1 MISWLNDNLKPKFT
15 FLEFLDK
22 MYINRHHLELIFQH
36 NHINGKIYILQ
47 EFLPLNEEDVLP
59 IKSFDQK
66 ENALFI
72 YDKGWELMTPQLF
85 DKLLNSLQKKIM
97 DEFVNYQNENMDKMR
112 DENFTIEY
120 IKNVQKVMGSKD
132 SKEKITSRIRRE
144 LYKYLKMNLRNIVQ
158 VEFTF

>member
-1 MISWLNDNLKPKFT
+1 M
-15 FLEFLDK
+15 
-22 MYINRHHLELIFQH
+22 
-36 NHINGKIYILQ
+36 
-47 EFLPLNEEDVLP
+47 LP

-72 YDKGWELMTPQLF
+72 YDKEWELMTPQLF

-120 IKNVQKVMGSKD
+120 IQNVQKVMGSKD

-144 LYKYLKMNLRNIVQ
+144 LYKHLKMNL
-158 VEFTF
+158 